1 MTPTRSMSMTNSFDP
16 AQPTRLGV
24 TTSQLM
30 QRRERTLGA
39 PYRLFYQR
47 PVHLTHGSG
56 VLLFDD
62 AGNEYLDA
70 YNNVPVVGHSNPRVQ
85 RAVNDQLGRL
95 NTHTRYLTDGV
106 VDYAEELLEL
116 FPPSLSQVVFT
127 CTGSEAVDLAIRVA
141 RLYTGAQGVI
151 ATRHAYHGTTQATVE
166 LSPALGPNRAPSP
179 AVILIDAPDM
189 LRDNP
194 STTALDFACR
204 VEVAIAEFQ
213 RRGIKFAGL
222 ILDSVLSSD
231 GLQVDP
237 IGLLGPAVNAVHHH
251 DGLFIADEV
260 QAGFGRTGSQ
270 WWGFARHHIVPDL
283 VVLGKPMG
291 NGLPIAG
298 VVGRPELFDR
308 FSRETR
314 YFNTFGGTPV
324 TVAAA
329 AAVLAE
335 LKERD
340 LLANGERVGHLLR
353 KEIETMTSSNPAVAQ
368 IRAAGLFLAVELVDT
383 STLLP
388 DPAAAAA
395 VVNHMRDNHIL
406 ISASGSQGH
415 VLKIRPPLVFDES
428 HVSRLIEG
436 LAAAL
441 AEGAPTPT

>member
-1 MTPTRSMSMTNSFDP
+1 MPPTRSTDMANSFDP

-24 TTSQLM
+24 SVSQLLL
-30 QRRERTLGA
+30 RRNRHLGA

-62 AGNEYLDA
+62 EGNEYLDA

-85 RAVNDQLGRL
+85 QAVHDQLGRL

-106 VDYAEELLEL
+106 VDYAEELLDL
-116 FPPSLSQVVFT
+116 FPPSLSQVMFT

-151 ATRHAYHGTTQATVE
+151 ATRHAYHGTTQAAVE
-166 LSPALGPNRAPSP
+166 LSPALGPNPAPSP

-189 LRDNP
+189 LRDDPN
-194 STTALDFACR
+194 TTARDFADR
-204 VEVAIAEFQ
+204 LEAAIAEFQ

-237 IGLLGPAVNAVHHH
+237 MGLLGPAVDAVHHH
-251 DGLFIADEV
+251 GGLFIADEV
-260 QAGFGRTGSQ
+260 QAGFGRTGSH
-270 WWGFARHHIVPDL
+270 WWGFARHQVVPDL

-291 NGLPIAG
+291 NGLPIAA
-298 VVGRPELFDR
+298 VVGGPELFDR

-340 LLANGERVGHLLR
+340 LLANGERVGQLLR
-353 KEIETMTSSNPAVAQ
+353 NEIETVTSDNPAVAQ
-368 IRAAGLFLAVELVDT
+368 VRATGLFLALELVDV
-383 STLLP
+383 SSLVP
-388 DPAAAAA
+388 DPVAAAR
-395 VVNHMRDNHIL
+395 VVNHMRDNRIL

-441 AEGAPTPT
+441 AEGVPTPT